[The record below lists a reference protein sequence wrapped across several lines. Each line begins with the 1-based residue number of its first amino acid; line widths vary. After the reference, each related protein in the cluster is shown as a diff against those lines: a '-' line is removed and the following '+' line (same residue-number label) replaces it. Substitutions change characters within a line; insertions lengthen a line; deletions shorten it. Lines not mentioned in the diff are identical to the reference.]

1 MRILFCCCVSF
12 FISVFFLK
20 AQNIINTDRPDQS
33 DGSHIVEKKHFQVE
47 TGIQFSK
54 LDQVTTSIDNV
65 TLIRYGVTKKF
76 EIRLLNEYTSIHDS
90 TRVSGEQPL
99 TVSFKNQLCKQHGL
113 LPKITLVSYFHLPF
127 ELSKSFHADHF
138 GYAFTLAMRHE
149 LNSRLKLYTNVG
161 LIEDQQTTDISYL
174 STAEL
179 NYNLTEKLSSFI
191 EYYGNYEKHS
201 SASNGMDMG
210 FIYAIKKNLAAD
222 LAFGSPTLKLAVT
235 KFIAFGMSVRLPE

>member
-1 MRILFCCCVSF
+1 MKIFYCLWFGLLLMHHPV
-12 FISVFFLK
+12 K
-20 AQNIINTDRPDQS
+20 AQNVINTDRPDQS

-54 LDQVTTSIDNV
+54 LDQTTTSTDNI
-65 TLIRYGVTKKF
+65 TLVRYGVTKKF
-76 EIRLLNEYTSIHDS
+76 EIRLINEYTSIHDS

-127 ELSKSFHADHF
+127 ELSKSFPADHF

-149 LNSRLKLYTNVG
+149 LNSRLKLYSNLG

-174 STAEL
+174 STA
-179 NYNLTEKLSSFI
+179 
-191 EYYGNYEKHS
+191 
-201 SASNGMDMG
+201 
-210 FIYAIKKNLAAD
+210 
-222 LAFGSPTLKLAVT
+222 
-235 KFIAFGMSVRLPE
+235 